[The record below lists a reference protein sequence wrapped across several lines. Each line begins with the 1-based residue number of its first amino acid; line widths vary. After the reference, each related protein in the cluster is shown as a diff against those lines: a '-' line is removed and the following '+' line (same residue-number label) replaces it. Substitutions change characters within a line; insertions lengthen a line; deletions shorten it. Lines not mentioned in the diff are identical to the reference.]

1 MPKNATIANIAVQFA
16 YPDSSANN
24 RKLKKQINFVPV
36 FKQKYICIMDNN
48 RELSWLDFNERVL
61 QEAQDKSVP
70 LLQRLRFSGIF
81 SNNQDE
87 FIRVHLANIVR
98 ESKTKSRKKNIIT
111 DNRDTA
117 GLLATVNSRVSEM
130 QGNFEQIYNK
140 LLLEME
146 TNGIYIVNEQQLDEQ
161 QTKFCRTYFASA
173 VAQRIVPLILKKN
186 IEIPFLKDNSVYLAV
201 KMITAKGNNRYA
213 IIRIPVNESCPRFV
227 VIPSLI
233 TKSTIIFLD
242 DIIRLCLDE
251 IFFMF
256 NYQSI
261 SAYTFRALR
270 DAYFSFDDD
279 ISKSLKEKMNSGLNK
294 RLHGQPVKLIYDKEM
309 PEEMLEFISAKFKLK
324 QQRDL
329 TAGGRYLLLSDLMKF
344 PELRTDLEDVK
355 LPPLYSPDLKPFAS
369 ILKVIDTKDILLNY
383 PYHTFDHFI
392 DFLKEAAIDPKVDS
406 IYITLYR
413 LAENSKVI
421 NTLINAAK
429 NGKTVVAVIELFARF
444 DEERNTEYS
453 ELLQK
458 EGVRVIHG
466 IRGTKVH
473 CKLVL
478 LKRRNKGYVYIGTGN
493 MNEATARIYSD
504 FGLFTANAQAV
515 ADAKAIFDSMQNIPG
530 YLNTK
535 KLTVAPYQ
543 MRQKFEELIKNE
555 ITNAQNGQKAS
566 ICAKFNNLTDEK
578 MIKLLAKASRKGV
591 EIRLIVRSAC
601 CLKPNPDEHNIKI
614 ISIIDRFLEHARMI
628 IFHNGGDEKVFIM
641 SADFMSRNLD
651 FRIEA
656 GIDISDEKIKK
667 TLKDTFDIQWNDNL
681 KARDLQNNYIKPKDS
696 KSCRSQLELYEYYR
710 KKTLLDD
717 PAL

>member
-1 MPKNATIANIAVQFA
+1 MSKSGTIGNFAVHLLAGVFRKNG
-16 YPDSSANN
+16 
-24 RKLKKQINFVPV
+24 RKSKKWINFVKV
-36 FKQKYICIMDNN
+36 FKRKYICIMDNN
-48 RELSWLDFNERVL
+48 KELSWLDFNERVL
-61 QEAQDKSVP
+61 QETQDKSVP
-70 LLQRLRFSGIF
+70 LLQRLRFLGIF

-98 ESKTKSRKKNIIT
+98 ESKTKSRKKNFIPENQ
-111 DNRDTA
+111 DNSS
-117 GLLATVNSRVSEM
+117 LLSTVNNRVSEM
-130 QGNFEQIYNK
+130 QRNFEQICNK

-146 TNGIYIVNEQQLDEQ
+146 TNNIYIINEQQLDEQ
-161 QTKFCRTYFASA
+161 QKKFCRSYFASA

-213 IIRIPVNESCPRFV
+213 IIRVPVNESCPRFV
-227 VIPSLI
+227 VIPSLE
-233 TKSTIIFLD
+233 TKTTIIFLD

-256 NYQSI
+256 NYQTV

-309 PEEMLEFISAKFKLK
+309 PKDMLEFISAKFKLK
-324 QQRDL
+324 QHRDL
-329 TAGGRYLLLSDLMKF
+329 TAGGRYLLMSDLMKF
-344 PELRTDLEDVK
+344 PELRPDLEDVN
-355 LPPLYSPDLKPFAS
+355 LPPLHSPNVKPFSS

-466 IRGTKVH
+466 IRGTKIH

-493 MNEATARIYSD
+493 LNEATARIYSD

-515 ADAKAIFDSMQNIPG
+515 ADAKAIFDSLQSIPCCR
-530 YLNTK
+530 NAK
-535 KLTVAPYQ
+535 KLTVSPYQ

-555 ITNAQNGQKAS
+555 INNAQNGKKAR

-578 MIKLLAKASRKGV
+578 MIKLLSKASRKGV

-601 CLKPNPDEHNIKI
+601 CLQPHPDERNIRI

-641 SADFMSRNLD
+641 SADFMPRNLD

-656 GIDISDEKIKK
+656 GIDVSDEKIKK
-667 TLKDTFDIQWNDNL
+667 TLKDVFDIQWNDNV
-681 KARDLQNNYIKPKDS
+681 KARDLENNYIKPEENKL
-696 KSCRSQLELYEYYR
+696 CRSQLELYEYYR
-710 KKTLLDD
+710 KKAIHNDS
-717 PAL
+717 AL